1 MTNNNHQNGTPNTLP
16 THNGVLAK
24 SGPAREPGGTLYIN
38 FNTGERFSVF
48 HAVVSTTGHRG
59 FCFATVLNNAA
70 LSRVMV
76 PESCFAV
83 SHKPVNGEMLLI
95 GDLVFGGP
103 LPKAQIAWPGSNGQP
118 PKQSPP
124 RPAPRPGIGSPAR
137 KQLIFRTGSV
147 IRVENTFAIIQEDN
161 AERTLLAPGAQF
173 SDNRDMRLGRRV
185 TFGVASSD
193 GRAIAINVR
202 NAR

>member
-1 MTNNNHQNGTPNTLP
+1 MTNNNHHNGTPTTLP

-38 FNTGERFSVF
+38 FNTGERFSIF
-48 HAVVSTTGHRG
+48 QAVVSTTGHRG

-70 LSRVMV
+70 LPRVMV

-83 SHKPVNGEMLLI
+83 SHTPTNGEILLI

-103 LPKAQIAWPGSNGQP
+103 SPKAQIAWPGSNGHS
-118 PKQSPP
+118 PKQAFPK
-124 RPAPRPGIGSPAR
+124 PAPPLVNGSLPR
-137 KQLIFRTGSV
+137 KQPSFRTGSV
-147 IRVENTFAIIQEDN
+147 VRVEKTFAIIQEDN

-173 SDNRDMRLGRRV
+173 ADNRDMRLGCRV

-193 GRAIAINVR
+193 GRALAINVR
-202 NAR
+202 SAR